1 MKSISFITFLF
12 LSYVALGQDEALGKW
27 ITVDDKTGVKK
38 SVVEV
43 YEKDGKYYGEVVK
56 MIYRDS
62 TMRCTRC
69 LGDLKDRTVIGMNI
83 ISGMKYNKRNRNFS
97 KGTLLNPESGKIYK
111 SEMWVEND
119 KLMVRGYLMIFYRT
133 QAWIPY
139 KEGE

>member
-1 MKSISFITFLF
+1 MKSISLITFLF
-12 LSYVALGQDEALGKW
+12 LSHAVLGQDEALGKW

-43 YEKDGKYYGEVVK
+43 YEEDGKYYGKVIK

-62 TMRCTRC
+62 TMRCTKC
-69 LGDLKDRTVIGMNI
+69 LGDLKDRPVVGMNI
-83 ISGMKYNKRNRNFS
+83 ISGMKYHKRNRDFS

-111 SEMWVEND
+111 AEMWVEND

-133 QAWIPY
+133 QTWIPY